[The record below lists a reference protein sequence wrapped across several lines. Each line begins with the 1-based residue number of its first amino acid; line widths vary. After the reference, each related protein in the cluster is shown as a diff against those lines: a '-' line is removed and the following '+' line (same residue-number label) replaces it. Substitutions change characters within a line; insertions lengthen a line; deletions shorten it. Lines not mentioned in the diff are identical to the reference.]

1 MAYLALYREW
11 RPQSFQELVGQEHVS
26 RTLQN
31 AIAYQRIAHAYLFC
45 GPRGTGK
52 TTTAKILAKA
62 LNCCG
67 DGPVK
72 PCNDCPNCRAIN
84 SGASH
89 DVLEI
94 DAASNRGVDEIRE
107 LREQVKYAPQEGT
120 YKVYIIDEV
129 HMLTTEAFN
138 ALLKTLEEPPVNV
151 IFVLATT
158 EVHKIP
164 ATILS
169 RCQRF
174 DFRRLGI
181 NEIVD
186 RLERICRH
194 HELTASRETLQFIA
208 RKAEGGM
215 RDALGILDQCVSYAG
230 KAIQS
235 ADVTAILGAVADETL
250 YEMTQGLAEERLS
263 AVLMQLNDLINQGK
277 EVRPL
282 TRDLIEHYRDRL
294 ILRTVPGAA
303 DLADMPDDI
312 AERVKETGQVYGAG
326 ELQACIALLSQAE
339 NDMKWTT
346 HPRILLEVAFVRIA
360 RREWGA
366 IAAGSG
372 GAAGSATAGAAMGAA
387 GRGVASASTAPAAG
401 YAPVSAPAAPPVTGT
416 AAGGSSDMEM
426 RALRRRVESLE
437 AKLRDMQQ
445 MLESHGGA
453 AAEKAAN
460 PFAES
465 PRRAVPAPL
474 STAAVGPDEDRPARM
489 SEAPLDVDQVNAC
502 WPDVLAAAMEQ
513 ISPLKR
519 SILRGQTRLAGAEQ
533 NRVVLV
539 HNNTLYNQPNDPKL
553 SDVINALKEEFSKAL
568 DRPVLIQLCHESQ
581 WTPKAEPQR
590 RQAGVPAEASPKAT
604 GAREASPP
612 WADPNFIREKVFQDP
627 NLSVEIVDDDTLDG
641 MD

>member
-62 LNCCG
+62 LNCSG
-67 DGPVK
+67 HGPVR

-84 SGASH
+84 TGASH

-107 LREQVKYAPQEGT
+107 LREQVKYAPQEGNF
-120 YKVYIIDEV
+120 KVYIIDEV

-138 ALLKTLEEPPVNV
+138 ALLKTLEEPPANV

-194 HELTASRETLQFIA
+194 HEIAASRETLSFIA

-230 KAIQS
+230 NEINS
-235 ADVTAILGAVADETL
+235 GDVTAILGAVADEIL
-250 YEMTQGLAEERLS
+250 YEMTQGLAEDRLS
-263 AVLMQLNDLINQGK
+263 DVLMQLNDLINRGK

-312 AERVKETGQVYGAG
+312 AAKVKETGHVYSAAD
-326 ELQACIALLSQAE
+326 LQACIALLSQAE

-360 RREWGA
+360 RREWGNGA
-366 IAAGSG
+366 TGAVVGVAAGTAMAGSAPGTTTALSQGPGAGNAPAASLSPASG
-372 GAAGSATAGAAMGAA
+372 GAVGAA
-387 GRGVASASTAPAAG
+387 
-401 YAPVSAPAAPPVTGT
+401 
-416 AAGGSSDMEM
+416 DMEM

-437 AKLRDMQQ
+437 AKLREMQQ
-445 MLESHGGA
+445 VVEHQGA
-453 AAEKAAN
+453 ASGEKRPSPYSEA
-460 PFAES
+460 
-465 PRRAVPAPL
+465 PRRANPPMPSATIP
-474 STAAVGPDEDRPARM
+474 SPDEETKAAAKPA
-489 SEAPLDVDQVNAC
+489 EAPIHFDQVNAC
-502 WPDVLAAAMEQ
+502 WPDVLAAALER

-519 SILRGQTRLAGAEQ
+519 SILRGQTRLAGVEQ

-539 HNNTLYNQPNDPKL
+539 HNNTLYDQPNDPKL
-553 SDVINALKEEFSKAL
+553 SDVVNALKEEFSKAL
-568 DRPVLIQLCHESQ
+568 SRPVLIQLCHESQ
-581 WTPKAEPQR
+581 WTPKGEPQQ
-590 RQAGVPAEASPKAT
+590 RQGGNRPPAPAKAAGSGGV
-604 GAREASPP
+604 SPP
-612 WADPNFIREKVFQDP
+612 WADPTYIRDKVFQDP
-627 NLSVEIVDDDTLDG
+627 NLPVEFDDDDTLDG
-641 MD
+641 LE

>member
-62 LNCCG
+62 LNCSG
-67 DGPVK
+67 HGPVR
-72 PCNDCPNCRAIN
+72 PCNDCLNCRAIN
-84 SGASH
+84 TGASH

-107 LREQVKYAPQEGT
+107 LREQVKYAPQEGN

-138 ALLKTLEEPPVNV
+138 ALLKTLEEPPANV

-174 DFRRLGI
+174 DFRRLGV

-194 HELTASRETLQFIA
+194 HEIAASRETLSFIA

-230 KAIQS
+230 NEIDS
-235 ADVTAILGAVADETL
+235 GDVTAILGAVADEIL
-250 YEMTQGLAEERLS
+250 YDMTQGLAEDRLS
-263 AVLMQLNDLINQGK
+263 DVLMQLNDLINRGK

-282 TRDLIEHYRDRL
+282 TRDLLGHYRDRL

-303 DLADMPDDI
+303 DLVDMPDDI
-312 AERVKETGQVYGAG
+312 AAKVKETGHVYSVSD
-326 ELQACIALLSQAE
+326 LQACIALLSQAE

-360 RREWGA
+360 CREWGKG
-366 IAAGSG
+366 AGNAPASPTSG
-372 GAAGSATAGAAMGAA
+372 GAGGAA
-387 GRGVASASTAPAAG
+387 
-401 YAPVSAPAAPPVTGT
+401 
-416 AAGGSSDMEM
+416 DMEM

-437 AKLRDMQQ
+437 AKVREMQQ
-445 MLESHGGA
+445 AVENQGA
-453 AAEKAAN
+453 ASGEKRPSLDSEALRRPQPAMPSATISKLDEETKAAARL
-460 PFAES
+460 AE
-465 PRRAVPAPL
+465 
-474 STAAVGPDEDRPARM
+474 GPIHI
-489 SEAPLDVDQVNAC
+489 DQVNAC
-502 WPDVLAAAMEQ
+502 WPNVLAAALER

-519 SILRGQTRLAGAEQ
+519 SILRGQTRLAGVEL

-539 HNNTLYNQPNDPKL
+539 HNNTLYDQPNDPKL
-553 SDVINALKEEFSKAL
+553 SDVVNALKEEFSKAL
-568 DRPVLIQLCHESQ
+568 GRPVSIQLCHESQ
-581 WTPKAEPQR
+581 WKPGGERQQRQRGGAPPAPAKA
-590 RQAGVPAEASPKAT
+590 AGTGGAT
-604 GAREASPP
+604 PP
-612 WADPNFIREKVFQDP
+612 WADPAYIRDKVFQDP
-627 NLSVEIVDDDTLDG
+627 NLPVEFDDDDRLDG
-641 MD
+641 LE